1 VLEILDV
8 LATTRS
14 ASTALERTIGVDE
27 EKLYQEWSKSLRKHY
42 WPLYPDKV
50 EVVDLGRRLTDHV
63 KDHGYYNYKPV
74 LSPDGRK
81 VAVTNR
87 TVEGEVAIWV
97 LDLER
102 EARSRLTLEGNG
114 ILPLWTPDGT
124 QIVFSSERH
133 DSGAVQ
139 IYRKAADG
147 TGPAARLLGGDH
159 SRFPSS
165 WTPNGKQL
173 AFTEWHPEN
182 MRDIWVL
189 NLEDE
194 EKASAVRDTR
204 FDEHSPIFSPD
215 GRWMAYVS
223 DESGRYE
230 VYVQS
235 HPPGRGRWLVS
246 AGGGTEPVWSA
257 DGRELFYRN
266 ADAMM
271 AVPIS
276 AGADFSAGKPAT
288 LFERSLKRGI
298 YDSLSYDVT
307 ADGQS
312 FLMIERDLVAAPT
325 QLNVV
330 LDWQED
336 LQRKVP
342 VGRD

>member
-1 VLEILDV
+1 
-8 LATTRS
+8 
-14 ASTALERTIGVDE
+14 
-27 EKLYQEWSKSLRKHY
+27 
-42 WPLYPDKV
+42 
-50 EVVDLGRRLTDHV
+50 
-63 KDHGYYNYKPV
+63 V

-97 LDLER
+97 LDLDR

-165 WTPNGKQL
+165 WTPSGKQL

-189 NLEDE
+189 NLEEE
-194 EKASAVRDTR
+194 EKANAVRDTR

-276 AGADFSAGKPAT
+276 AGADFSAGKPAK

-330 LDWQED
+330 LDWQEE
-336 LQRKVP
+336 LRQRVP
-342 VGRD
+342 VERD